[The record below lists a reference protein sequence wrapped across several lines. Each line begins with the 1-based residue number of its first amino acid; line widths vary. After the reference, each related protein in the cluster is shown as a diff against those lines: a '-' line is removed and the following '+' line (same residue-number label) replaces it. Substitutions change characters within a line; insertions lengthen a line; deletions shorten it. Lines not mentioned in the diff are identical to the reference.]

1 MTIQRQSIVDAID
14 ARLKTILVAGGY
26 NLDLGKNV
34 FPWRVNPLGEDDLN
48 GLVYRDMDEG
58 GYVAVGQW
66 QHELTVEID
75 IHIKHATDSRTQMR
89 KAISDVLAAIGTDVT
104 FGGLAE
110 DVRPAGQDYIRI
122 TANDGSYM
130 SAMLVFVVLY
140 VSDPWKT

>member
-1 MTIQRQSIVDAID
+1 
-14 ARLKTILVAGGY
+14 
-26 NLDLGKNV
+26 
-34 FPWRVNPLGEDDLN
+34 
-48 GLVYRDMDEG
+48 
-58 GYVAVGQW
+58 
-66 QHELTVEID
+66 
-75 IHIKHATDSRTQMR
+75 MR

-104 FGGLAE
+104 FGGLTE